1 MDISELC
8 VSLSAMGEGVLHVS
22 ELSGPGRV
30 TSRAS
35 AFDLMQGMA
44 MDLRTGFDFN
54 MEQDRVRARAII
66 DEEKPWLIV
75 GSPMCAA
82 FSPLMALNPKTDK
95 VKHAMVQGVKHLF
108 FVGEIY
114 KTQIS
119 RGRFFLHEHPK
130 AATSWGLWMVKE
142 VLAMEGVVTVD
153 CDQCAFGLWCT
164 DGVGEALVRS
174 PRSG

>member
-8 VSLSAMGEGVLHVS
+8 VNLSAMGEGVVHVS
-22 ELSGPGRV
+22 ELFGPGRS

-35 AFDLMQGMA
+35 AFDLMPGMA
-44 MDLRTGFDFN
+44 IDLRTGFDFN